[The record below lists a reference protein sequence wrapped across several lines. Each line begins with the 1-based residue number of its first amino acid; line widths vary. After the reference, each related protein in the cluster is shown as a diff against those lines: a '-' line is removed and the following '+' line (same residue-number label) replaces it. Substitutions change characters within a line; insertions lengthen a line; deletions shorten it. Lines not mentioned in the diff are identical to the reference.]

1 MNTFKPFRRVGQT
14 WRRGLLALG
23 PLLAALGCSDP
34 GSAATDEEVVEVRG
48 AVTDPLGVCNQ
59 DPRVT
64 SSLVPLSVCAGA
76 RVFFDETFG
85 GNGRTCGTCHP
96 AGNNFT
102 LDQPFIA
109 SLPATD
115 PLFVADNPAFNL
127 STLETSALR
136 MVDALIKENVDGFD
150 NSQPGKFV
158 SRAVPHVLSLATSI
172 TRDPADGTTATLP
185 QRTGWSGDG
194 SPDGTL
200 RSFLDGAIKQHYPK
214 DLSRVPG
221 VSFRLPTNTE
231 RDQVLAFQLALG
243 RTQDINLTQVTLTD
257 AGAAAGKTVFMD
269 PLVGRCNECHSN
281 AGANALASGKN
292 RNFNTGTVLAP
303 ATPVVAIGTFPDGSF
318 LFDGGFGG
326 QGLASPNF
334 DALPPT
340 GADSFGD
347 GTFNTPP
354 LIEAADTGP
363 FFHAHAFGQ
372 SPDPTAAIESG
383 VAFYATGLFLQSPA
397 AKELDAR
404 FGAPVNVGPS
414 IGIIAASCG
423 CSTPRSTWRSPI
435 SA

>member
-1 MNTFKPFRRVGQT
+1 
-14 WRRGLLALG
+14 
-23 PLLAALGCSDP
+23 
-34 GSAATDEEVVEVRG
+34 
-48 AVTDPLGVCNQ
+48 
-59 DPRVT
+59 
-64 SSLVPLSVCAGA
+64 
-76 RVFFDETFG
+76 
-85 GNGRTCGTCHP
+85 
-96 AGNNFT
+96 
-102 LDQPFIA
+102 
-109 SLPATD
+109 
-115 PLFVADNPAFNL
+115 
-127 STLETSALR
+127 
-136 MVDALIKENVDGFD
+136 
-150 NSQPGKFV
+150 
-158 SRAVPHVLSLATSI
+158 VLSLATSI

-423 CSTPRSTWRSPI
+423 CSTPRSTWRSPS
-435 SA
+435 SAWTRRTCSTSSTGATATTSRRASCAWPRRRSTTHAVCS